1 MLNKEL
7 VAFQEKEEDKIVYL
21 KNRIEIL
28 EKELKYNEKI
38 YLIEK
43 NNFEKVF
50 KKRFE
55 KNTDFEEIIMDL
67 YNFFFENQKKKKKK
81 NSLDLD
87 VETCVSSLQK
97 VIIEK
102 EGILNN
108 LLLELDKDEKEDKIL
123 FDKVINNVKT
133 ENRRN
138 HVSNVKKLLELG
150 MQNKLKF
157 LKIPKQKI
165 ILKSKKSEPPYHLAK
180 KEKKIKV
187 EPVLVKQ
194 LEDEELLTYE

>member
-1 MLNKEL
+1 M
-7 VAFQEKEEDKIVYL
+7 
-21 KNRIEIL
+21 
-28 EKELKYNEKI
+28 
-38 YLIEK
+38 
-43 NNFEKVF
+43 
-50 KKRFE
+50 
-55 KNTDFEEIIMDL
+55 
-67 YNFFFENQKKKKKK
+67 
-81 NSLDLD
+81 
-87 VETCVSSLQK
+87 
-97 VIIEK
+97 
-102 EGILNN
+102 NN
-108 LLLELDKDEKEDKIL
+108 LLSELDKDEKEDKIL

-187 EPVLVKQ
+187 EPVLIKQ

>member
-1 MLNKEL
+1 
-7 VAFQEKEEDKIVYL
+7 
-21 KNRIEIL
+21 
-28 EKELKYNEKI
+28 
-38 YLIEK
+38 
-43 NNFEKVF
+43 
-50 KKRFE
+50 
-55 KNTDFEEIIMDL
+55 MDL
-67 YNFFFENQKKKKKK
+67 YNFFLENQKKKNKK
-81 NSLDLD
+81 NSFDLD

-138 HVSNVKKLLELG
+138 HVSNFKKLLELG

-165 ILKSKKSEPPYHLAK
+165 ILKSKKSEPPYHL
-180 KEKKIKV
+180 
-187 EPVLVKQ
+187 
-194 LEDEELLTYE
+194 